1 MSILETV
8 MKTLTCRD
16 EQIFLLLF
24 KKGIILS
31 FIYHI
36 VEKIIFINKKT
47 RILYLLPLEEVGF
60 IHFSKTDQ
68 ILQVANSFYRGQD
81 QLYLLK
87 VDETA
92 LKAELKM
99 EAPLE
104 APNSGLLFPHLYGL
118 LNWDAIVKKR
128 F

>member
-1 MSILETV
+1 M
-8 MKTLTCRD
+8 
-16 EQIFLLLF
+16 
-24 KKGIILS
+24 S

-36 VEKIIFINKKT
+36 VEKDYFHQQEK
-47 RILYLLPLEEVGF
+47 LEHYVAPSLAEVGF

-68 ILQVANSFYRGQD
+68 LLQVANSFYKGQN

-99 EAPLE
+99 EPPLE
-104 APNSGLLFPHLYGL
+104 APHSGLLFPHLYGP
-118 LNWDAIVKKR
+118 LNWDAVVGKIDWHAGEDGT
-128 F
+128 FSLPDLS